1 MVHLHQLLSIA
12 LCIFLLTSQSLP
24 SFAQSQESK
33 KGHNQTGEI
42 TDSKLDFASKNEAVE
57 IVADRQSK
65 IGNTFIADGYVIAT
79 MGEIRLQADHITY
92 NEVTGD
98 MVAEGNV
105 IFDEGTD
112 QRVTARRAEINWTS
126 RRGIFWSITGFT
138 NRTQTGEF
146 LYFTAE
152 RIEKTGAETY
162 VLYNAIVTACEDAVP
177 KWTFSAKRAEL
188 KVGDRVKLYSSIFR
202 IKNVPF
208 FLLPFTWI
216 PATKKERKSG
226 FLLPTTGTSTQKGR
240 TLKFAYYQTLGDSA
254 DITLR
259 SDVYTKRGLGTGA
272 EFRART
278 DEKSYLRIGVFNVKD
293 RLFGPGENQGG
304 TAFVAEAIQYLP
316 KGWLA
321 VGNVSLVTSL
331 AFRQVFSDDISQ
343 VIDPRRESTLYLNN
357 NTGNFSFNLL
367 ASNLTT
373 TIFRPGRTPSTGT
386 DFDIKIRQAPEI
398 SLMQYPRRIFNLP
411 IYFSFDSS
419 LGSLK
424 REEVVDNTPVLAT
437 PAAVQ
442 RFDFQPKITVPLGTF
457 AGIAITPSL
466 SARETFYTNSVDP
479 TVRVFNPDRFAA
491 NPADPRLNPT
501 NPAFKPGLKL
511 FNRQA
516 LDRILP
522 ESISRRYAELA
533 VDIRPPALEKVFFN
547 DDGTQRFKHLIEP
560 YITYRLIGGIGSEF
574 DRVIRF
580 DERDAVANTNEF
592 EYALVNRFFVTRS
605 SAELVRKTKKGRNRS
620 SNMKPERPVGRQD
633 QLNKPEGGAT
643 EPQMPQL
650 ETGKQAELARREAQD
665 QSSTRS
671 HQPSPGTDQNSP
683 AENVSA
689 QAYEFL
695 VIRVAQKYFFDR
707 NFGSALVPGRRNQF
721 YPINTLSGFTYGGQ
735 ARSFSP
741 LNLAILYHPLSSI
754 FADLRMDIGPD
765 SGVRNMVISGGVR
778 KDKLRI
784 FTSWYLSRK
793 IEIEPNRFEPGTFSG
808 NQLFTTLRF
817 GDETRGLY
825 GGTRFGYDFTNR
837 FITETTV
844 SKGRLTNTRSYIGYA
859 WDCCGL
865 QFNYNTFRAGL
876 RHESHFSFTFTL
888 AGLGSFGTDQFSQI
902 GGGRGGRKRGKK
914 MAGDDELP

>member
-1 MVHLHQLLSIA
+1 MVCPRQIVLSALCSCLIAAQLLSA
-12 LCIFLLTSQSLP
+12 YAQSLP
-24 SFAQSQESK
+24 QEEK
-33 KGHNQTGEI
+33 KERKQAKEVADNKPGSIERNHT
-42 TDSKLDFASKNEAVE
+42 ASRSDTVE

-65 IGNTFIADGYVIAT
+65 LGNIFIADGYVIAT
-79 MGEIRLQADHITY
+79 AGDFRLQADHVTY
-92 NEVTGD
+92 NEESGD

-126 RRGIFWSITGFT
+126 RRGTFWDTTGFT
-138 NRTQTGEF
+138 NRTQTGEY

-162 VLYNAIVTACEDAVP
+162 VLYNATVTACEEALP
-177 KWTFSAKRAEL
+177 KWTFSAKRANL
-188 KVGDRVKLYSSIFR
+188 KVGDRVKLYNSVFR
-202 IKNVPF
+202 IRNVPF

-216 PATKKERKSG
+216 PVTKKERKSG

-259 SDVYTKRGLGTGA
+259 GDVYTKRGIGMGA

-278 DEKSYLRIGVFNVKD
+278 DEKSYLRMGIFNVRD
-293 RLFGPGENQGG
+293 RLFAEAGENQGG

-321 VGNVSLVTSL
+321 VGSVSLVTSL

-386 DFDIKIRQAPEI
+386 NFDIKVRQAPAI
-398 SLMQYPRRIFNLP
+398 NLLQYPRRIFNLP

-419 LGSLK
+419 LDSLK
-424 REEVVDNTPVLAT
+424 REEAVDNTPVLAT

-442 RFDFQPKITVPLGTF
+442 RFDFQPKITVKLATF

-466 SARETFYTNSVDP
+466 SLRETFYTNSVDP

-491 NPADPRLNPT
+491 TPADPRLNPT
-501 NPAFKPGLKL
+501 SPSFRPGLKL
-511 FNRQA
+511 FDRRA
-516 LDRILP
+516 FDRILP

-533 VDIRPPALEKVFFN
+533 VDIRPPAFEKPFFN

-560 YITYRLIGGIGSEF
+560 YITYRLIGGIGKEF
-574 DRVIRF
+574 DKIIRF

-592 EYALVNRFFVTRS
+592 EYALVNRFFLTRS
-605 SAELVRKTKKGRNRS
+605 SAELVRKPKKGRNRTLK
-620 SNMKPERPVGRQD
+620 MEPERPGKAKSVRQNE
-633 QLNKPEGGAT
+633 LPLS
-643 EPQMPQL
+643 L
-650 ETGKQAELARREAQD
+650 ETGKQAEMSKRGQAD
-665 QSSTRS
+665 Q
-671 HQPSPGTDQNSP
+671 TDRASQAADEKPQS
-683 AENVSA
+683 ETY

-695 VIRVAQKYFFDR
+695 TIRVAQKYFFDR
-707 NFGSALVPGRRNQF
+707 NFGGALVPGRRNQF
-721 YPINTLSGFTYGGQ
+721 YPLDTLSGFTYGGR

-741 LNLAILYHPLSSI
+741 LNLAVYYRPLSSV
-754 FADLRMDIGPD
+754 FADLRMDIGPE
-765 SGVRNMVISGGVR
+765 SGLRNMVISGGVH

-784 FTSWYLSRK
+784 ITSWYLSRK

-837 FITETTV
+837 FITETLV
-844 SKGRLTNTRSYIGYA
+844 SKGRLTNTRSYIGYS

-865 QFNYNTFRAGL
+865 QFNYNTFKAGL

-914 MAGDDELP
+914 LSDETDLP